1 MKSAGKV
8 RSLAR
13 DWARSK
19 NVKSCRLMGIGQ
31 KEGRDEDLMA
41 QIATG
46 DEEAFR
52 QLIERHQDRVYGT
65 VAKMLGGAGPDVED
79 LAQEIFLRVWR
90 AAPRYQVKAKF
101 TTWLMTITRNLVFT
115 FFESKGRKRQELHEA
130 HEAEDDFAESKGGH
144 SKRTAADELSG
155 KELAEAV
162 ERACGE
168 LPENQRMVVHLR
180 QYEGMEFEEIAQVM
194 GMSLAAAKALMFR
207 ARENLRE
214 KLSGY
219 FGASH

>member
-1 MKSAGKV
+1 
-8 RSLAR
+8 
-13 DWARSK
+13 
-19 NVKSCRLMGIGQ
+19 MGTGQ
-31 KEGRDEDLMA
+31 EETRDEDLMA
-41 QIATG
+41 QIAKG

-65 VAKMLGGAGPDVED
+65 VAKMLGGTGPDVEE

-90 AAPRYQVKAKF
+90 AASRYEVKAKF

-115 FFESKGRKRQELHEA
+115 FFDSAGKKREKLHETL
-130 HEAEDDFAESKGGH
+130 ETEEDFMGGQCG
-144 SKRTAADELSG
+144 SLKRTAADELSG

-162 ERACGE
+162 EKACAE
-168 LPENQRMVVHLR
+168 LPRTQRMVVHLR
-180 QYEGMEFEEIAQVM
+180 QYEGMEFEEIAKVM
-194 GMSLAAAKALMFR
+194 GMSLTAVKALMFR

-219 FGASH
+219 FGASN

>member
-1 MKSAGKV
+1 
-8 RSLAR
+8 
-13 DWARSK
+13 
-19 NVKSCRLMGIGQ
+19 MGTGQ
-31 KEGRDEDLMA
+31 EETRDEDLMA
-41 QIATG
+41 QIAKG

-65 VAKMLGGAGPDVED
+65 VAKMLGGTGPDVEE

-90 AAPRYQVKAKF
+90 AASRYEVKAKF

-115 FFESKGRKRQELHEA
+115 FFDSAGKKREKLHETL
-130 HEAEDDFAESKGGH
+130 EAEEDFVGGQCG
-144 SKRTAADELSG
+144 SLKRTAADELSG

-162 ERACGE
+162 EKACAE
-168 LPENQRMVVHLR
+168 LPRTQRMVVHQR
-180 QYEGMEFEEIAQVM
+180 QYEGMEFEEIAKVM
-194 GMSLAAAKALMFR
+194 GMSLTAVKALMFR

-219 FGASH
+219 FGASN

>member
-1 MKSAGKV
+1 
-8 RSLAR
+8 
-13 DWARSK
+13 
-19 NVKSCRLMGIGQ
+19 MGQ
-31 KEGRDEDLMA
+31 EKTRDEDLMA

-46 DEEAFR
+46 DEKAFR

-65 VAKMLGGAGPDVED
+65 VAKMLGGTGPDVEE

-115 FFESKGRKRQELHEA
+115 FFESKKSRRNELSEQAPVGEEDFTTAREA
-130 HEAEDDFAESKGGH
+130 SL
-144 SKRTAADELSG
+144 SRTAADELSG

-162 ERACGE
+162 EKACVE
-168 LPENQRMVVHLR
+168 LPHGQRMVVHLR
-180 QYEGMEFEEIAQVM
+180 QYEGMEFEEIARVM
-194 GMSLAAAKALMFR
+194 GMSLTAVKALMFR

-219 FGASH
+219 FCASN

>member
-1 MKSAGKV
+1 
-8 RSLAR
+8 
-13 DWARSK
+13 
-19 NVKSCRLMGIGQ
+19 MGQ
-31 KEGRDEDLMA
+31 EKTRDEDLMA

-65 VAKMLGGAGPDVED
+65 VAKMLGGTGPDVEE

-115 FFESKGRKRQELHEA
+115 FFESKKSRRNELSEQA
-130 HEAEDDFAESKGGH
+130 PVGEEDFATAREASLN
-144 SKRTAADELSG
+144 RTAADELSG

-162 ERACGE
+162 EKACSE
-168 LPENQRMVVHLR
+168 LPHGQRMVVHLR
-180 QYEGMEFEEIAQVM
+180 QHEGMEFEEIAKVM
-194 GMSLAAAKALMFR
+194 GMSLTAVKALMFR
-207 ARENLRE
+207 ARENLRD

-219 FGASH
+219 FRASN

>member
-1 MKSAGKV
+1 
-8 RSLAR
+8 
-13 DWARSK
+13 
-19 NVKSCRLMGIGQ
+19 
-31 KEGRDEDLMA
+31 MA
-41 QIATG
+41 QIAKG

-65 VAKMLGGAGPDVED
+65 VAKMLGGTGPDVEE

-90 AAPRYQVKAKF
+90 AASRYEVKAKF

-115 FFESKGRKRQELHEA
+115 FFDSAGKKREKLHETL
-130 HEAEDDFAESKGGH
+130 EAEDDFVGSQGG
-144 SKRTAADELSG
+144 SLKRTAADELSG

-162 ERACGE
+162 EKACAE
-168 LPENQRMVVHLR
+168 LPRTQRMVVHLR
-180 QYEGMEFEEIAQVM
+180 QYEGMEFEEIAKVM
-194 GMSLAAAKALMFR
+194 GMSLTAVKALMFR

-219 FGASH
+219 FGASN

>member
-1 MKSAGKV
+1 MLE
-8 RSLAR
+8 SL
-13 DWARSK
+13 
-19 NVKSCRLMGIGQ
+19 
-31 KEGRDEDLMA
+31 RDEDLMA
-41 QIATG
+41 QIAKG

-65 VAKMLGGAGPDVED
+65 VAKMLGGTGPDVEE

-90 AAPRYQVKAKF
+90 AASRYEVKAKF

-115 FFESKGRKRQELHEA
+115 FFDSAGKKREKLHETL
-130 HEAEDDFAESKGGH
+130 ETEEDFMGGQGG
-144 SKRTAADELSG
+144 SLKRTAADELSG

-162 ERACGE
+162 EKACAE
-168 LPENQRMVVHLR
+168 LPRTQRMVVHLR
-180 QYEGMEFEEIAQVM
+180 QYEGMEFEEIAKVM
-194 GMSLAAAKALMFR
+194 GMSLTAVKALMFR

-219 FGASH
+219 FGASN